1 MKKHLLLILSVFCC
15 AVFLNAQNTSFKKA
29 EESFNKR
36 LYQQAIKEYEPFL
49 KSKNKQEKY
58 EAQSKTIL
66 AYNNLYQ
73 YDNALKTIY
82 SFDMPKEE
90 PYKTRFYLLKTQLLN
105 RTLYS
110 YQSPDLIE
118 SQDDPTKWTRN
129 QKEKEIK
136 NIYQKLW
143 DNRKDL
149 VYISALQEKPYISLD
164 RYSLN
169 AELMPS
175 VYDTLIDVWINQ
187 DIVKQDK
194 LYEESYKL
202 EGKNREPIREL
213 YKVKR
218 IIMFKNKDNQ
228 EKLQECLDYISGY
241 GNICNLAEVKPY
253 IFKAQYPLAKAKAL
267 YESAQILNSQEKN
280 LQAVNRLD
288 VCLTMPPAN
297 YFYSACDN
305 LKENIIRPMFS
316 ITEGLPVDIAPN
328 QERKMQYTAAN
339 ENSISVKIYKL
350 NVKEVYDK
358 GKSYYFSYEYTPDEK
373 SLYKTFT
380 ITPEYKEKYQVLK
393 SDFILPALESG
404 FYFITLT
411 PSYSTSYP
419 IKYFVNA
426 TDLAFIQTS
435 YNTTNDLYEMDNKT
449 PYAHFYTL
457 NAKTGLPLE
466 KSKITTNLSVLNFNT
481 DKQGQAK
488 IKIAPNL
495 YNKKALAQNKNNYA
509 LLENLNTIYSEE
521 KSYLSAMNTD
531 SAIYKPG
538 NEVKIQIMAVIEE
551 KSLWKPYSNK
561 KATLILHA
569 PNWKEIAKEEIVLDD
584 FGTANAT
591 FTLPKDAMLGNW
603 TINAEGDIY
612 ASASFSVEEYKQPE
626 FEINLENYKGTP
638 VFDKPLTIN
647 GTAAYFRGDKVAKA
661 KVSYIITKSYFRPW
675 FCWWMP
681 IRNDRST
688 ALEGTTTT
696 NEQGKFSITWTPKE
710 EKNNANNEFPLP
722 THYEVKVFITDQ
734 AGNTIQGSKSYLV
747 SRQKYFFAMK
757 REEGFFTT
765 EGENFFSVKMVNADE
780 EPLEGKAQ
788 AQIIKL
794 DLKDTQ
800 TNFDLDDQ
808 NLFTEG
814 KITNTFEVSFN
825 TKEPAQVKLPKLE
838 EGIYQLKF
846 INNKD
851 EGKLNFLVV
860 NTKNTKLALPSL
872 AITQYKKYAPGEK
885 ALVLLGDLNTRS
897 KYVEILKRN
906 FLIEQKTLNKDGVV
920 VLEIPIKSSYSGGIT
935 LRWFGVANYQNYT
948 SVADIPVI
956 YPNTKITAQINGKE
970 TMEPGKEVSLSLDA
984 KDEKNTPVEAKAVIS
999 VYDKALDYY
1008 RKHNLNLPNVYP
1020 DNSFRYSL
1028 FMANFGA
1035 EVYPLTTTRHSGLVR
1050 KSAMT
1055 LSSSVFSSVAGS
1067 ADMKDGAMMM
1077 SAKKSSLAKNSTW
1090 SAADSMAMVEEE
1102 SATNI
1107 AAFGAQSQEEQAN
1120 IRQDFASTAYW
1131 NPALDIKQGQ
1141 GSFKFKLPDSLTKWQ
1156 VLAALWTKNLKT
1168 GKTDFTITATKDLI
1182 LTLQTPRFLRED
1194 DKIELRTMLV
1204 NNSNKTLPTK
1214 VSLDITLD
1222 GQNAQ
1227 ELFKLNKTEQQITL
1241 APNEQKVISWPLE
1254 APIGTGIITI
1264 NAAARSGSFV
1274 DGEERVLPLLTAR
1287 QRLVENDTIALKEG
1301 INKLSLENLMKDD
1314 TLELE
1319 TVQLHIDPS
1328 LIMPVLNTM
1337 PLLIEQT
1344 DSTLTS
1350 KLINYYPL
1358 AVLNKMYQTYP
1369 EFKEAAAKLPKRDT
1383 ILPAWQKDENLL
1395 LNKMENSP
1403 WYNLS
1408 KGYKSDYPTIDI
1420 FNAKLVAKKQKE
1432 LNKEIAEYQ
1441 NPNGSFNWI
1450 KGDRAREGSL
1460 YMTLYYLEQA
1470 GMARAWNIEI
1480 DENMTKKALN
1490 YAVSELKRYYL
1501 YDLYDLHHNPNS
1513 YTLTYLQHIAVILTY
1528 FPKDWYN
1535 YDVES
1540 IMEETYKYIDKMT
1553 PLGKA
1558 EGALVWLR
1566 LGDKVKAEHLIANLM
1581 DSAKTSKVT
1590 GIYWA
1595 PEEKSWQWFNDSVTL
1610 HSAVIKALLALNP
1623 QDSRIKDLTKWLLFQ
1638 KGATLWGNREQA
1650 ATALFTIFEIM
1661 KKTKALEQTKTF
1673 DITWN
1678 NQDIKLEAKPFDIDE
1693 SKFNLAAYGKEATP
1707 QSLSAIVVKSK
1718 DSGLDDFASLTALYS
1733 SKNVQEQSKPGIM
1746 NIKKEYYLVKD
1757 KKAILLKQGDEVEVG
1772 SEIQVRLTINCQ
1784 NAFDFVSVVDFKP
1797 AAFENQ
1803 DLLSSWQYKNR
1814 LSYYQE
1820 MQNSQT
1826 NFYFGYLPNG
1836 TYELK
1841 YTIRPTT
1848 PGFYNA
1854 GAAVMQSQFAP
1865 QFGTHSA
1872 GFYIKVK

>member
-15 AVFLNAQNTSFKKA
+15 AAFLSAQNTSLKKA

-36 LYQQAIKEYEPFL
+36 LYQQAVTEYAPFL

-90 PYKTRFYLLKTQLLN
+90 PYKTRFYLLKAQLLD
-105 RTLYS
+105 RTLYN

-118 SQDDPTKWTRN
+118 SQDDPTKWTTP
-129 QKEKEIK
+129 QKEKEVK
-136 NIYQKLW
+136 DIYQKLW

-149 VYISALQEKPYISLD
+149 VLIEAEQEKPYITLE

-169 AELMPS
+169 QEFTPS
-175 VYDTLIDVWINQ
+175 VYDTLVNTWINQ
-187 DIVKQDK
+187 NIVKQDK
-194 LYEESYKL
+194 AYEESYKL
-202 EGKNREPIREL
+202 EGKNREPLREHYRL
-213 YKVKR
+213 LR
-218 IIMFKNKDNQ
+218 IMMFKNQDNQ
-228 EKLQECLDYISGY
+228 EKLQKCLDYIAGY
-241 GNICNLAEVKPY
+241 GNTCNLAEVKPY
-253 IFKAQYPLAKAKAL
+253 LFKAQYPFAKAEAL
-267 YESAQILNSQEKN
+267 YESASILNNQEKN
-280 LQAVNRLD
+280 FEAVKRLD
-288 VCLTMPPAN
+288 VCLNLPAN
-297 YFYSACDN
+297 YWARNCNS
-305 LKENIIRPMFS
+305 LKESIKSPRFS
-316 ITEGLPVDIAPN
+316 LTEGFPKDMAPN
-328 QERKMQYTAAN
+328 QERKMKYTAAN

-350 NVKEVYDK
+350 NAKEVYDK
-358 GKSYYFSYEYTPDEK
+358 GTYYYSSYKYTPDEK

-380 ITPEYKEKYQVLK
+380 INPEYTEQYQVLK

-404 FYFITLT
+404 FYFITLK
-411 PSYSTSYP
+411 PASSSYAITYV
-419 IKYFVNA
+419 VNA

-435 YNTTNDLYEMDNKT
+435 YNTTNNLYKMDNKT

-466 KSKITTNLSVLNFNT
+466 KSKIITNLSVLNFDT

-488 IKIAPNL
+488 VKIAPNL

-509 LLENLNTIYSEE
+509 LLENLSTIYTEE
-521 KSYLSAMNTD
+521 KSYIPAMNTD

-538 NEVKIQIMAVIEE
+538 DEVKIQVMAVIEE
-551 KSLWKPYSNK
+551 NSLWKPYANK
-561 KATLILHA
+561 KVTLKLHA
-569 PNWKEIAKEEIVLDD
+569 PNWREIAKEEIIFDD
-584 FGTANAT
+584 FGTANVT

-612 ASASFSVEEYKQPE
+612 ASAGFSVEEYKQPE
-626 FEINLENYKGTP
+626 FEISLENYKGTP
-638 VFDKPLTIN
+638 AFDKPLTIN

-696 NEQGKFSITWTPKE
+696 DEQGKFSITWTPKE
-710 EKNNANNEFPLP
+710 EKTNSDNKFSLP
-722 THYEVKVFITDQ
+722 AHYEVKVFITDQ

-765 EGENFFSVKMVNADE
+765 EGENSFSVKMVNADE
-780 EPLEGKAQ
+780 EPLAGKAQ

-800 TNFDLDDQ
+800 PNFSLDGQ

-814 KITNTFEVSFN
+814 KTISTFEVSFN

-846 INNKD
+846 TNNKD

-872 AITQYKKYAPGEK
+872 AIAQYNKYAPGEK
-885 ALVLLGDLNTRS
+885 ALVLLGNLNTRS
-897 KYVEILKRN
+897 KYVELLKKN
-906 FLIEQKTLNKDGVV
+906 FLIEQKTLNKNGVV

-948 SVADIPVI
+948 SELNIPVI
-956 YPNTKITAQINGKE
+956 YPNTKITAQINGKD

-984 KDEKNTPVEAKAVIS
+984 KDEKNTPLEAKAVIS

-1008 RKHNLNLPNVYP
+1008 RKHNLNLPSVYP
-1020 DNSFRYSL
+1020 DSVFRSAL
-1028 FMANFGA
+1028 FTANFEPGYHFA
-1035 EVYPLTTTRHSGLVR
+1035 NPIYRSSGLLTRSVK
-1050 KSAMT
+1050 KSLASAS
-1055 LSSSVFSSVAGS
+1055 LAGS
-1067 ADMKDGAMMM
+1067 ADLEDGAVMM
-1077 SAKKSSLAKNSTW
+1077 SAKQSIAKNSTW
-1090 SAADSMAMVEEE
+1090 SATDSKEMATEE
-1102 SATNI
+1102 SATNM
-1107 AAFGAQSQEEQAN
+1107 AAFGAQEQEEQAN
-1120 IRQDFASTAYW
+1120 LRQDFASTAYW
-1131 NPALDIKQGQ
+1131 NPALDIKQGK
-1141 GSFKFKLPDSLTKWQ
+1141 GSFNFKLPDSLTKWQ
-1156 VLAALWTKNLKT
+1156 VLAALWTKDLKT
-1168 GKTDFTITATKDLI
+1168 GKTDFTFTATKDLI
-1182 LTLQTPRFLRED
+1182 LTLQTPRFLREG

-1214 VSLDITLD
+1214 VSLNITLD

-1241 APNEQKVISWPLE
+1241 SPNEQKVISWPLE
-1254 APIGTGIITI
+1254 APTGTGIITI

-1337 PLLIEQT
+1337 PLLIDQT

-1369 EFKEAAAKLPKRDT
+1369 EFKQAAANLPKRDT

-1432 LNKEIAEYQ
+1432 LNKELPEYQ
-1441 NPNGSFNWI
+1441 NSDGSFNWI
-1450 KGDRAREGSL
+1450 KGEREGSL

-1470 GMARAWNIEI
+1470 AMARLWDIEI
-1480 DENMTKKALN
+1480 NENMTKKALS
-1490 YAVSELKRYYL
+1490 YAISKIRIDLERPNF
-1501 YDLYDLHHNPNS
+1501 YDLNQAF
-1513 YTLTYLQHIAVILTY
+1513 YLADILTS
-1528 FPKDWYN
+1528 FPSNWYN
-1535 YDVES
+1535 YDVKS
-1540 IMEETYKYIDKMT
+1540 LMEKTYQYVDKMT
-1553 PLGKA
+1553 PYGKA
-1558 EGALVWLR
+1558 KAALVWIR
-1566 LGDKVKAEHLIANLM
+1566 LGDKAKAEHLIENLM
-1581 DSAKTSKVT
+1581 DSAKTSKIT

-1623 QDSRIKDLTKWLLFQ
+1623 QDPRIKELTKWLLFQ

-1650 ATALFTIFEIM
+1650 ATAVFTIFEIM
-1661 KKTKALEQTKTF
+1661 KQTKALEQTKTF

-1678 NQDIKLEAKPFDIDE
+1678 KQDIKLEAKPFDIDE

-1733 SKNVQEQSKPGIM
+1733 SKNVQEQSKKGLM

-1757 KKAILLKQGDEVEVG
+1757 KNVILLKQGDEVEVG

-1784 NAFDFVSVVDFKP
+1784 NPFDFVSVSDFKP

-1826 NFYFGYLPNG
+1826 NFYFNYLPNG

-1854 GAAVMQSQFAP
+1854 GAAVIQSQFAP
-1865 QFGTHSA
+1865 QFGAHSA